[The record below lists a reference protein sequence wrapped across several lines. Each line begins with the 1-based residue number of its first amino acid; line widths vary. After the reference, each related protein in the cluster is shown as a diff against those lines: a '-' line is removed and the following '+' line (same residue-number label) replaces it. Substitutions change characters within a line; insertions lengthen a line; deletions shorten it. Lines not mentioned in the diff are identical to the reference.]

1 MKKSLLLLALGA
13 MGFGAQAA
21 SVTLYGT
28 ADGALSYQYSKQE
41 FNGASNRDQT
51 YGLESGALSSSK
63 FGLKGVEELGNGYS
77 VGFKLENGFSLDD
90 GRFST
95 GDRLFGREAALTV
108 AGPFGELA
116 AGRMGA
122 LTSGAG
128 TYDIFQ
134 ANADVFDGG
143 VGNIGAGYWNA
154 TSRYDNMLTYAT
166 PDMAGFKAYAQYSF
180 AANGTEDGNE
190 RNNDRYWGVG
200 ATYNVGALGL
210 VAVVDSVMPESGTAD
225 HDSYTVSLGGN
236 YDFGTFKPFIGAQY
250 GKHMSIFGVL
260 NNHADEFSRGDIKG
274 YAVSAGSI
282 FNTSFGELSAGL
294 FWARA
299 DGSGLYENEEG
310 VKVATTLDN
319 VDTYGVGLVNAYPLS
334 KRTKLY
340 AGVGAT
346 YSRGDV
352 TYGEA
357 TSKYKETNAQ
367 ALVGL
372 SHQF

>member
-41 FNGASNRDQT
+41 FNGSSNRDQT

-134 ANADVFDGG
+134 ANADVFGGG